1 MRFLL
6 FFKTSA
12 SPRPSERNIGTASYW
27 FCLHFPQIEKSGTRH
42 RHSALLRQRE
52 TRGKEMWL
60 ALAAMTLAAA
70 VGFYF
75 LALAIQYE

>member
-52 TRGKEMWL
+52 IRGKEMWPVLAAITLAMAIGFSVL
-60 ALAAMTLAAA
+60 ALEVEL
-70 VGFYF
+70 
-75 LALAIQYE
+75 

>member
-1 MRFLL
+1 MRFL
-6 FFKTSA
+6 FFLRPSA
-12 SPRPSERNIGTASYW
+12 SPRSSERNTGTASYW
-27 FCLHFPQIEKSGTRH
+27 FCLHFPQIERSGTRH